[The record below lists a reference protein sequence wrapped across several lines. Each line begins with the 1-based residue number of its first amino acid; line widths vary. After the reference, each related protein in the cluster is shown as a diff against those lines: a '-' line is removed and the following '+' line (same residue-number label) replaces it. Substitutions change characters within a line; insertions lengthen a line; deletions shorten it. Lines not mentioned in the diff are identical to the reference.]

1 VELGSSVLAYE
12 RHIKDEV
19 PGFLFH
25 PKEET
30 SKLGWFS
37 LPKVEGGKWKFKFV
51 LENLLHQ
58 GLVVPR
64 VGIIS
69 CGRFKAF
76 RFFYSVRLSTNQ
88 TLLFTL
94 TMIHI
99 KCWLPSQPGD

>member
-58 GLVVPR
+58 GLVVPL

-76 RFFYSVRLSTNQ
+76 RFF
-88 TLLFTL
+88 LFSAPL
-94 TMIHI
+94 DKSNSPIYI
-99 KCWLPSQPGD
+99 NKDSY